1 VTAEKW
7 PHFTVISVRI
17 ARIDRHVGEAE
28 GVASRVEQFAA
39 TRRDHPVD
47 GSIRALADKHHV
59 HRHAV
64 RQALESAIPPARK
77 TPQRIAPR
85 LEPFEAA
92 VDAMLHSD
100 LDAPKKHRHTA
111 RRILARLLGEQGGIR
126 LSYSTVRD
134 HVRKPRRKILAERR
148 VGHRSW
154 FMPQTPA
161 AGGQGGSGLGIS
173 VMRIQGGGQAAGQAG
188 RTRTN
193 CQDHGMYR
201 IGRSSRWAAHLTLL
215 GIASGG

>member
-1 VTAEKW
+1 MVDGRHMAERYVVVALAISADGRRNRGRGVT
-7 PHFTVISVRI
+7 
-17 ARIDRHVGEAE
+17 
-28 GVASRVEQFAA
+28 SRVEQFA
-39 TRRDHPVD
+39 TIRRDHPVD
-47 GSIRALADKHHV
+47 GCRFRALADTHHL
-59 HRHAV
+59 HRRTV
-64 RQALESAIPPARK
+64 RQA
-77 TPQRIAPR
+77 

-92 VDAMLHSD
+92 IDAMLRSD
-100 LDAPKKHRHTA
+100 LDAPKKQRHTA
-111 RRILARLLGEQGGIR
+111 RRVLARLVDEQGGVR
-126 LSYSTVRD
+126 LSYFMVRD

-173 VMRIQGGGQAAGQAG
+173 VIRIQGGGQAAGQAG

-201 IGRSSRWAAHLTLL
+201 IGRSSRWAAHLTLR

>member
-1 VTAEKW
+1 
-7 PHFTVISVRI
+7 
-17 ARIDRHVGEAE
+17 
-28 GVASRVEQFAA
+28 
-39 TRRDHPVD
+39 
-47 GSIRALADKHHV
+47 V
-59 HRHAV
+59 HRRAV
-64 RQALESAIPPARK
+64 RQALESTIPPARK

-92 VDAMLHSD
+92 IDAMLHSD

-111 RRILARLLGEQGGIR
+111 RRFLARLVGEQGGVR
-126 LSYSTVRD
+126 LSYFTVRD
-134 HVRKPRRKILAERR
+134 HAHKPRGKILAEA
-148 VGHRSW
+148 SW
-154 FMPQTPA
+154 PPELVCA
-161 AGGQGGSGLGIS
+161 
-173 VMRIQGGGQAAGQAG
+173 AAGQAG